1 MLMRGEHCWQ
11 HQGRSFGVKVWVFQG
26 ENGGGPFESAT
37 KIMISPER
45 GMFGLRSDQ
54 TLSSIDANQ
63 KPETRNQAL
72 RSLMILQLFKS
83 LYYSKIIIA

>member
-1 MLMRGEHCWQ
+1 MSMEG
-11 HQGRSFGVKVWVFQG
+11 QGDHLGSGYGCSRVKMADRSVWVRY
-26 ENGGGPFESAT
+26 E
-37 KIMISPER
+37 KMINPER
-45 GMFGLRSDQ
+45 GMFGLCSDQ

-83 LYYSKIIIA
+83 LYSSKIIIKS